1 VKRSH
6 ETDDRC
12 LKVSA
17 FFIPPSRKGLL
28 EESETIALA
37 KKINSQ
43 LSTVRLRQKIQ
54 EFSIESGER
63 TGRIDQHQFVLLFKD
78 LATRPEV
85 FFLMVRYSG
94 KDYFAKDDLHFF
106 LEGEQVT
113 DFKPLGTEIHD
124 CLAGW
129 LAS

>member
-1 VKRSH
+1 ML
-6 ETDDRC
+6 C
-12 LKVSA
+12 LSV
-17 FFIPPSRKGLL
+17 PSRKGLL

-63 TGRIDQHQFVLLFKD
+63 TGRIDQRQFVSLFKD

-94 KDYFAKDDLHFF
+94 KDYFARDDLHFF
-106 LEGEQVT
+106 LEGEQVALLQRIHELL
-113 DFKPLGTEIHD
+113 DLKDSYGT
-124 CLAGW
+124 
-129 LAS
+129 